1 MSEDRKYVRVYYSI
15 VNDERFANVYHDA
28 RHLGTWLQ
36 LLMVAD
42 AMYPADAPL
51 PAYVNR
57 ASVKVLV
64 ECGVVETLPFQH
76 YRVHG
81 LASEREKRSHAAR
94 IANAVRWDSERTPTS
109 VPSRAETS
117 KDETSK
123 AEQDERPD
131 LDAFLG
137 TRFRLPTPNQRTFM
151 DTYCQVFDQTGPE
164 RAARLIWSHPDDPI
178 GALKADL
185 AEFREGRR
193 AEAVLSEEPKP
204 RRAKGSGMS
213 KVGDEI
219 AKLYLAPTNGNGDPV
234 PLAELAATPL
244 GYVAAKARP

>member
-1 MSEDRKYVRVYYSI
+1 MRHAGHCRRRREGAYFGEQLGGGVAASLRLAQLQLLRLATMPDADPKYVRVYYSV
-15 VNDERFANVYHDA
+15 VNDERFSTVYHDA

-36 LLMVAD
+36 LLLVAD

-64 ECGVVETLPFQH
+64 DCGLIEARMHQH
-76 YRVHG
+76 YRMHG
-81 LASEREKRSHAAR
+81 LASEREKRSQSGRNAAAMRWQSER
-94 IANAVRWDSERTPTS
+94 IADPMPR
-109 VPSRAETS
+109 RAETS

-164 RAARLIWSHPDDPI
+164 RAARRANQTRRFELIRGDTRRWRRRSRSRRSCAAPRPTH
-178 GALKADL
+178 
-185 AEFREGRR
+185 GR
-193 AEAVLSEEPKP
+193 
-204 RRAKGSGMS
+204 
-213 KVGDEI
+213 
-219 AKLYLAPTNGNGDPV
+219 
-234 PLAELAATPL
+234 
-244 GYVAAKARP
+244 